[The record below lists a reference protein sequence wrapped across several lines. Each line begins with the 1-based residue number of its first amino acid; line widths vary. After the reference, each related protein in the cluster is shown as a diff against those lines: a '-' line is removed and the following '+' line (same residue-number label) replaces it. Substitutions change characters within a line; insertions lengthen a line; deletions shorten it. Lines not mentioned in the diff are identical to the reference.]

1 VDYVIDIKP
10 QIVILCDMALKAAFR
25 IFVKSEPI
33 EIANEA
39 LVFLVVHDETLLLS
53 QLSKS
58 INDDAEENVEP
69 DDLDNDEEGDVVE

>member
-1 VDYVIDIKP
+1 
-10 QIVILCDMALKAAFR
+10 MALKAAFR

>member
-1 VDYVIDIKP
+1 MHYVIDIKP
-10 QIVILCDMALKAAFR
+10 QIVILCDMVFEAAFR

-39 LVFLVVHDETLLLS
+39 IVFLVVHDETLLLS
-53 QLSKS
+53 QLGKS

-69 DDLDNDEEGDVVE
+69 DDLDDYEEGDIVE